1 MRIQKPEAEDFNE
14 LPSGI
19 KQRINK
25 AEQIEKLSKAIQKK
39 DSRYNRSVWSKIY
52 QGRVC
57 LDHDHPHDPLIL
69 FIFTSR

>member
-52 QGRVC
+52 QG
-57 LDHDHPHDPLIL
+57 I
-69 FIFTSR
+69 